1 MKRTHIK
8 CEIWHLSGKKKQKG
22 GFLPILGAKCQ
33 ILNEQ
38 ALAATMF
45 EHMFK
50 KLDQGENN

>member
-1 MKRTHIK
+1 MVEKN
-8 CEIWHLSGKKKQKG
+8 QKG
-22 GFLPILGAKCQ
+22 GFLPILEAKCQ